1 MSENNV
7 IRLPPATTTQPLPDC
22 RDRPAVSDQEKQ
34 TVIDAM
40 SIYTDTG
47 EAMWVSHER
56 CPQLHFTDGRIFI
69 FGPHGVTRLT

>member
-7 IRLPPATTTQPLPDC
+7 IRLPATAPCKPLPAS
-22 RDRPAVSDQEKQ
+22 RNGPAVSEQEKQ

-40 SIYTDTG
+40 RIYTDTG
-47 EAMWVSHER
+47 EAEWVSHES

-69 FGPHGVTRLT
+69 FGPYGVTRLT